1 MDDAAVPP
9 SSPRAQLDDRFA
21 ELYDELRVIARSRLR
36 RHDRGGITST
46 GALVHECWMRL
57 QRAGRLRFGHE
68 GEFLALAATVMRSLI
83 VDMARRARAEQRGG
97 GAEHVPLDTT
107 LADSLG
113 SDDEES
119 HDVVVLD
126 EALTE
131 LARFDARAAQVV
143 EMRFFAGLADAQ
155 IAAAL
160 GVSERT
166 VRRDW
171 DRSRAF
177 LALALRR

>member
-1 MDDAAVPP
+1 MDDAAAP
-9 SSPRAQLDDRFA
+9 SSSTRAQLDARFA

-36 RHDRGGITST
+36 RHDREALTST

-68 GEFLALAATVMRSLI
+68 GEFLALAATAMRSLI
-83 VDMARRARAEQRGG
+83 VDMARRAGAQQRGG

-107 LADSLG
+107 LAGSLG
-113 SDDEES
+113 SDEAES
-119 HDVVVLD
+119 HDVIALD
-126 EALTE
+126 EAMTE

-160 GVSERT
+160 GISERT